1 MVSFRYIIAN
11 TLQKGNNKDDDDDD
25 NDNNKNN
32 ALYLKHCANLWL

>member
-11 TLQKGNNKDDDDDD
+11 TLQKGNNKDDGDDDD
-25 NDNNKNN
+25 DNKNN